1 MFWSYRAIWCPDFG
15 AVPKKSEFYS
25 MNTKYIKLKE
35 NQCLQGTAYW
45 KHILEEKNFR
55 ATLDI
60 SGLKKQRRLIFCCFT

>member
-1 MFWSYRAIWCPDFG
+1 
-15 AVPKKSEFYS
+15 

-45 KHILEEKNFR
+45 KQILEEKNFR

-60 SGLKKQRRLIFCCFT
+60 SGLKIQRRLIFCCFTQADTYEIIVEIIAGKSQIDI